1 MIATRD
7 QQRMLRIVRGKDA
20 LGGQELMS
28 SPGLPL
34 LRTLIEENEEAEA
47 EEHDRALG
55 APLLVVL
62 STCTA
67 SWFDWLAA
75 GQALEKILLRTCS
88 EGVSASFFNQP
99 TEVATVC
106 NELWDCIGRGE
117 VPQMVLRMGY
127 KPYVPPIPRRM
138 VGEVPL

>member
-1 MIATRD
+1 
-7 QQRMLRIVRGKDA
+7 MLRIVRGKDA

-28 SPGLPL
+28 SLGLPL
-34 LRTLIEENEEAEA
+34 LHTLIAENEEAE

-99 TEVATVC
+99 TEVAAVR

-127 KPYVPPIPRRM
+127 KPDVPPIPRRI